1 MKPLLLPFALAAAL
15 ASSPAAAR
23 TLGSLEFT
31 PCELSQPGTGAT
43 SRAECAVLEVPED
56 PAKPDGRKLSLK
68 VGLVAS
74 RAAEPQ
80 PDPVIFFAGGPGQ
93 SATESYAG
101 MAGAFARLRDKRHLI
116 FVDQRG
122 TGGSHRLACRFP
134 EDLSASLAT
143 DPATQT
149 QLAKDCLA
157 TLDADVA
164 MYTTTVAAGDIEAL
178 RQAIGAPKLNL
189 YGGSYGTRMAQEYA
203 RQHPEAVRSLILDG
217 VVPPE
222 LALGSEHSINLEAAL
237 KAILGRCAEQ
247 PACAKAFG
255 DPYRRL
261 YALRDQARAAPV
273 PVSLRDPLTH
283 QPRDLALDESAVA
296 VIARL
301 FAYGPETAALMPLL
315 VDEALKGRP
324 ESLVAQ
330 AALVYDSLSGMI
342 NHGMQ
347 LSVICAEDAAR
358 LGNRDED
365 ADLILGNAIVGV
377 TLNQCAVWPK
387 GPVSKDF
394 NQPLKTDTPVLL
406 LSGEFDPVT
415 PPRYGEQVLA
425 SLSKARH
432 LVGKGQGHILLPRGC
447 TPRLA
452 AEFVDKLDPEGLD
465 ASCLDALGA
474 TPFFINYNGA
484 EP

>member
-1 MKPLLLPFALAAAL
+1 MKPLLLPLALVAAL
-15 ASSPAAAR
+15 ASSPSGAR

-31 PCELSQPGTGAT
+31 PCELAQPGTGAT
-43 SRAECAVLEVPED
+43 TRAECAVLEVPED
-56 PAKPDGRKLSLK
+56 PAKPDGRRLSLK

-74 RAAEPQ
+74 RAAEPAA
-80 PDPVIFFAGGPGQ
+80 DPVIFLAGGPGQ

-143 DPATQT
+143 DPAVQT

-157 TLDADVA
+157 TFDADVS

-178 RQAIGAPKLNL
+178 RQAIGAPTLNL

-203 RQHPEAVRSLILDG
+203 RQHPGAVRSLVLDG

-222 LALGSEHSINLEAAL
+222 LALGSEHSLNLEAAL

-247 PACAKAFG
+247 PACAQAFG

-261 YALRDQARAAPV
+261 YALRDQARAAPRPV
-273 PVSLRDPLTH
+273 PMRDPKTH
-283 QPRDLALDESAVA
+283 QPRELSLDESAVA
-296 VIARL
+296 AIARL
-301 FAYGPETAALMPLL
+301 FAYGPETAALIPLL

-365 ADLILGNAIVGV
+365 EDLILGNAIVGV

-394 NQPLKTDTPVLL
+394 NTPLKTDLPVLL

-415 PPRYGEQVLA
+415 PPRYGDQVQA
-425 SLSKARH
+425 SLTNARH
-432 LVGKGQGHILLPRGC
+432 LVGTGQGHILLPRGC

-452 AEFVDKLDPEGLD
+452 AEFVDKLDPQGLD
-465 ASCLDALGA
+465 ASCLDSLGA

>member
-1 MKPLLLPFALAAAL
+1 MRILLPCALLLLSLPVSAT
-15 ASSPAAAR
+15 
-23 TLGSLEFT
+23 TLGRLEFK
-31 PCELSQPGTGAT
+31 PCELDQPGTGAT
-43 SRAECAVLEVPED
+43 TGAECAVLEVPED
-56 PAKPDGRKLSLK
+56 PTRPEGRKLSLK

-80 PDPVIFFAGGPGQ
+80 PDPVIYFAGGPGQ
-93 SATESYAG
+93 STTESYAS
-101 MAGAFARLRDKRHLI
+101 MAGAFARLRDKRHLV

-122 TGGSHRLACRFP
+122 TGGSHRLACEFP
-134 EDLSASLAT
+134 QELAASQAT
-143 DPATQT
+143 DPAVQT
-149 QLAKDCLA
+149 RMASDCLA
-157 TLDADVA
+157 TLDADVSQ
-164 MYTTTVAAGDIEAL
+164 YTTTVAAADIEAL

-203 RQHPEAVRSLILDG
+203 RQHPDAVRSIILDG

-222 LALGSEHSINLEAAL
+222 LALGSEHSINLETTL
-237 KAILGRCAEQ
+237 KAILGRCAGQ
-247 PACAKAFG
+247 PACVEAFG
-255 DPYRRL
+255 DPYRSL
-261 YALRDQARAAPV
+261 YTLRDQARATPLPV
-273 PVSLRDPLTH
+273 PMRDPLTH
-283 QPRDLALDESAVA
+283 QARELKLDEAAV
-296 VIARL
+296 VTIARL
-301 FAYGPETAALMPLL
+301 FAYGPETAALLPLL

-324 ESLVAQ
+324 QSLVAQ
-330 AALVYDSLSGMI
+330 AALIYDSLTGMI

-365 ADLILGNAIVGV
+365 ENLILGNALVGV
-377 TLNQCAVWPK
+377 TMNQCAVWPK

-394 NQPLKTDTPVLL
+394 NEPLKTDTPVLL

-415 PPRYGEQVLA
+415 PPRYGDQVLA
-425 SLSKARH
+425 SLGKARH

-465 ASCLDALGA
+465 ASCLDSLGA
-474 TPFFINYNGA
+474 SPFFINYNGA